1 METKEDKKYVSHT
14 CKNCKVA
21 FMDVDEI
28 DVFLTPPDYK
38 YCPECVKKGF
48 KSTKQDREDYRRI
61 ARIEEYLYKW
71 QDKSPQPKEDIDFIY
86 NKSMD
91 LIAEY
96 IKFGK
101 TLNTMTIFNQA
112 KEILGYYKA
121 EEAEKLLMESNKT

>member
-28 DVFLTPPDYK
+28 DVFLTPPSLHIL
-38 YCPECVKKGF
+38 G
-48 KSTKQDREDYRRI
+48 TKQDREDYRRI

-71 QDKSPQPKEDIDFIY
+71 QDKSPQPKEDVDFIY

-101 TLNTMTIFNQA
+101 VLNTVTIFNQA

-121 EEAEKLLMESNKT
+121 EEAEKLLMESNKTQQ